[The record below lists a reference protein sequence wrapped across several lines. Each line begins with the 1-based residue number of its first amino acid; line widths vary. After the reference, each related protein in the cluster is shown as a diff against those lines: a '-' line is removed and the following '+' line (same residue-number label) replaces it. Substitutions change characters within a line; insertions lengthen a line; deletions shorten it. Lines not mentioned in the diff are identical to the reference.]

1 MRRDCPLLDRV
12 AVLPYEHAA
21 TELLGVTA
29 QARAAC
35 APCVRRRAR
44 PPVCPA
50 SRRAVPQPPP
60 LAQCLFLVRPDSHV
74 ALRCEPLRPPVLY
87 RYLRTQLGATKGVPA
102 APANAAWMGD
112 GAPRGASAFDWF
124 PAFVWLTILVST
136 FAIVAF
142 GHYQVHIDLTLPASS
157 IVVGVGLF
165 VCVVGL
171 LVSPSF
177 ESA

>member
-1 MRRDCPLLDRV
+1 M
-12 AVLPYEHAA
+12 AV
-21 TELLGVTA
+21 G
-29 QARAAC
+29 
-35 APCVRRRAR
+35 
-44 PPVCPA
+44 
-50 SRRAVPQPPP
+50 SRRKCHQKARESAGAVTRPKAFGPDFDPRKKVDLSDFGKVHGTM
-60 LAQCLFLVRPDSHV
+60 LAYLPKSTEWD
-74 ALRCEPLRPPVLY
+74 EPWLPV
-87 RYLRTQLGATKGVPA
+87 
-102 APANAAWMGD
+102 NIS
-112 GAPRGASAFDWF
+112 RGASAFDWF
-124 PAFVWLTILVST
+124 PAFVWLMILVST